1 MIIPLSHKVREG
13 ELEGKVILVTGANR
27 GFGLAMTMDLS
38 KAGATVIMLGRDLGS
53 LEYAY
58 DAVVEKGF
66 QEPILY
72 PLDLEGATPEN
83 YQSLQDDVFNQF
95 EKLDGLI
102 HNAAI
107 LGTMM
112 PVDQYDIKL
121 WYSTL
126 QINLNGPFMMTQFL
140 IPLLNK
146 SNDARI
152 LFLSA
157 DQGREA
163 KAYWGAYGVSKF
175 AVEGFS
181 KTLSEELEKTNIR
194 VNTLDPG
201 VMRTEMRRAAYPA
214 EDAST
219 VPKPE
224 EKSSIIV
231 YLLSNEGSKINGEQL
246 TIALNSHI
254 YN

>member
-1 MIIPLSHKVREG
+1 MKLPVNYKVEEG

-27 GFGLAMTMDLS
+27 GFGLAITMDLA

-58 DAVVEKGF
+58 DAVVDAGYK
-66 QEPILY
+66 EPILY

-83 YQSLQDDVFNQF
+83 YQELQDNILDQF
-95 EKLDGLI
+95 KKLDGLI

-107 LGTMM
+107 LGTQM
-112 PVDQYDIKL
+112 PIDQYDIKL

-126 QINLNGPFMMTQFL
+126 QINLSAPFMLTQFL
-140 IPLLNK
+140 IPALMK

-152 LFLSA
+152 LFLSSTV
-157 DQGREA
+157 GRKA
-163 KAYWGAYGVSKF
+163 RAYWGAYSVSKF
-175 AVEGFS
+175 GIEGFA
-181 KTLSEELEKTNIR
+181 KTLSEELEKTQIT
-194 VNTLDPG
+194 VNTINPG
-201 VMRTEMRRAAYPA
+201 KIRTEMRRTAYPA

-219 VPKPE
+219 VPRPE
-224 EKSSIIV
+224 EKSSVIV

-246 TIALNSHI
+246 TII
-254 YN
+254 E